1 MKKKALWLPC
11 LLVLSGLPKLV
22 HSQASYVFSQAQF
35 PTGATP
41 YSVVVGD
48 FNGDGIL
55 DLAVANADSA
65 NGNPVSILQGEVR
78 RNICPEGGLPC
89 IDSCRLQW

>member
-1 MKKKALWLPC
+1 MMKKKALWLPC

-41 YSVVVGD
+41 YSVVRK
-48 FNGDGIL
+48 L
-55 DLAVANADSA
+55 EDLPLV
-65 NGNPVSILQGEVR
+65 
-78 RNICPEGGLPC
+78 
-89 IDSCRLQW
+89 